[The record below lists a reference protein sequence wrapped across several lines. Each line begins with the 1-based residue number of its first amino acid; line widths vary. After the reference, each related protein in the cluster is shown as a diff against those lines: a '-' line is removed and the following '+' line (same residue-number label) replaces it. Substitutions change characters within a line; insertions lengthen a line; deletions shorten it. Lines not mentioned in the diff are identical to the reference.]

1 MASDTAIAKLRTLLH
16 RSVWNRLGDH
26 GPVPDIAAVRLVRPS
41 SERRR
46 RRGQWLPGSRL
57 GRLIVG
63 LNLLGLAILVVGAL
77 VLNEFRRSLV
87 EARADSLRTQG
98 ELIANV
104 IAVGATQ
111 GSPEPMLEQQRA
123 TDLLQALFIPRSQR
137 ARLFDAHGRLIA
149 DSYLIADRVEVQPL
163 PPAHK
168 RGEWRLSVLNNSAEP
183 PTAKTQVQAR
193 DALKREVAQA
203 LKGQRISDIRV
214 NSGGEQVVSVSL
226 PIQNV
231 KAVLGVLT
239 LEAGDI
245 DKTIIAQRWALAPF
259 VLVAFGATLI
269 SSLLMSRLIA
279 RPVLKLAEAA
289 DRVRLSRARA
299 ITLPKLARREDE
311 LGDLTRSLE
320 SMTITLSE
328 RMDAI
333 EHFAADVAHEIRN
346 PLTSIRS
353 AVDTLPLVSDAKARA
368 RLMEILQQD
377 VTRLDRLV
385 TDISNASRLDAEL
398 SREEPRAFDLAR
410 LLKDLIGSYAAS
422 TRKAGAPVRF
432 IEPEIPGPMLVMGLE
447 GPLGQVF
454 RNLIDNARSF
464 SPPGGEVRVRLW
476 RGDREVLAAVE
487 DDGPGVPEENLETVF
502 QRFYTSRPK
511 GAAFGSNSGLGLSI
525 ARQIVLAYNGR
536 VWAENRTGPDGA
548 VQGAR
553 FVTAMPEPR
562 PEIRP

>member
-1 MASDTAIAKLRTLLH
+1 MASDTATAKPKALLRRSGADRSAQDSAHAGVGRAEH
-16 RSVWNRLGDH
+16 RK
-26 GPVPDIAAVRLVRPS
+26 RP
-41 SERRR
+41 RV
-46 RRGQWLPGSRL
+46 WLPGSRL

-87 EARADSLRTQG
+87 EARQDSLRTQG

-111 GSPEPMLEQQRA
+111 GSPVPMLEQQRA

-137 ARLFDAHGRLIA
+137 ARLFDSHGQLIA
-149 DSYLIADRVEVQPL
+149 DSYLIADRVEVHPL

-168 RGEWRLSVLNNSAEP
+168 RGAWRLTVFDHPDQPNLKA
-183 PTAKTQVQAR
+183 QAR
-193 DALKREVAQA
+193 ARDGLKREVSQA
-203 LKGQRISDIRV
+203 LLGQRVSDIRV
-214 NSGGEQVVSVSL
+214 NASGEQVVSVSL
-226 PIQNV
+226 PVQDV

-245 DKTIIAQRWALAPF
+245 DATIVAQRLAILPF

-299 ITLPKLARREDE
+299 ISLPKLAKRDDE

-320 SMTITLSE
+320 SMTVTLSE

-333 EHFAADVAHEIRN
+333 ERFAADVAHEIRN

-353 AVDTLPLVSDAKARA
+353 AVDTLPLVSDAKART
-368 RLMEILQQD
+368 RLLDILQQD

-410 LLKDLIGSYAAS
+410 LLQDLIGPYATS

-432 IEPEIPGPMLVMGLE
+432 VEPDSLAPMLVVGRE

-464 SPPGGEVRVRLW
+464 SPPGGEVRVKLR
-476 RGDREVLAAVE
+476 RANHEVLAAVE
-487 DDGPGVPEENLETVF
+487 DDGPGVPDENLETVF

-511 GAAFGSNSGLGLSI
+511 GTAFGSNSGLGLSI
-525 ARQIVLAYNGR
+525 ARQIVLAYHGR
-536 VWAENRTGPDGA
+536 IWAENRKGPGGEIE
-548 VQGAR
+548 GAR
-553 FVTAMPEPR
+553 FVVALPEPR
-562 PEIRP
+562 PDIRP

>member
-1 MASDTAIAKLRTLLH
+1 MFH
-16 RSVWNRLGDH
+16 RSAPDRSDGEGSHSDIERIGAAANRTDFD
-26 GPVPDIAAVRLVRPS
+26 GPRD
-41 SERRR
+41 
-46 RRGQWLPGSRL
+46 RGRVWLPGSRL

-137 ARLFDAHGRLIA
+137 ARLFDSHGRLIA
-149 DSYLIADRVEVQPL
+149 DSYLIADRVEVRPL

-168 RGEWRLSVLNNSAEP
+168 RGEWRLTVLDP
-183 PTAKTQVQAR
+183 PTQPSAKAQDQAR
-193 DALKREVAQA
+193 AGLQKEVARA
-203 LKGQRISDIRV
+203 LHGQRVSDIRV
-214 NSGGEQVVSVSL
+214 NTSGDQVVSVSL

-245 DKTIIAQRWALAPF
+245 DATIAAQRLAILPF

-279 RPVLKLAEAA
+279 RPVLILAGAA

-299 ITLPKLARREDE
+299 ISLPQLARRDDE

-320 SMTITLSE
+320 SMTVTLSE

-333 EHFAADVAHEIRN
+333 ERFAADVAHEIRN

-353 AVDTLPLVSDAKARA
+353 AVDTLPLVKDPKARE
-368 RLMEILQQD
+368 RLMDILQQD

-398 SREEPRAFDLAR
+398 SREAARAFDLGR
-410 LLKDLIGSYAAS
+410 LLQDLIALYATS
-422 TRKAGAPVRF
+422 KRKAGVDVRF
-432 IEPEIPGPMLVMGLE
+432 VEPESLEPMLVVGLE

-476 RGDREVLAAVE
+476 RANREVLAVVE
-487 DDGPGVPEENLETVF
+487 DDGPGVPEENLQTVF
-502 QRFYTSRPK
+502 ERFYTSRPK
-511 GAAFGSNSGLGLSI
+511 GTAFGSNSGLGLSI
-525 ARQIVLAYNGR
+525 ARQIVLAYHGR
-536 VWAENRTGPDGA
+536 IWAENRKGPSGKTE
-548 VQGAR
+548 GAR
-553 FVTAMPEPR
+553 FVVALPEPR
-562 PEIRP
+562 PDVRL